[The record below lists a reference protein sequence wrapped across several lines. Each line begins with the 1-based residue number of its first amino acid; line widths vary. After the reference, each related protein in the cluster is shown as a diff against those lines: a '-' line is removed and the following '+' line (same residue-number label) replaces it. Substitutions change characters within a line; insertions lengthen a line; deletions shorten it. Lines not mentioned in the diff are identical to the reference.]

1 VVTVADPAA
10 FAVERA
16 YSFGRPRLLA
26 AHELS
31 LTADPPASPVL
42 IAFVGRH
49 GEPVFAIR
57 LDTYL
62 DEEKP
67 EARGNQHGE

>member
-10 FAVERA
+10 SAVERA
-16 YSFGRPRLLA
+16 YSFGLPRLLA
-26 AHELS
+26 AQELS
-31 LTADPPASPVL
+31 LTSNPRASAIP

-49 GEPVFAIR
+49 GEPFFATR

-62 DEEKP
+62 DKEKP
-67 EARGNQHGE
+67 EARGHHHGE